1 MRYLL
6 LISLLCSLLA
16 CSSVY
21 RKLPVINTDP
31 SCLRN
36 FQPVFSKV
44 LYSTRIDV
52 TGKHLSGILL
62 IKTMPDS
69 STRLLFTNEF
79 GFKFFDFEYAANGDF
94 KVQYIIKQMNKKPVI
109 KTLRKDFE
117 LLLMQH
123 LDYSTAIVLKKDT
136 SRYYGFPQKGG
147 YYFYITDSTCTHLL
161 GMERSSRRKPVVE
174 AHMLNYKEA
183 VPDSISISHKV
194 FEFNIGLKKLTQ

>member
-16 CSSVY
+16 CSSAY
-21 RKLPVINTDP
+21 RKLPKINAEA
-31 SCLRN
+31 SCLAN
-36 FQPVFSKV
+36 FKPVFSKV

-52 TGKHLSGILL
+52 TGRHLSGILL

-79 GFKFFDFEYAANGDF
+79 GFKFFDFAYAANGEF
-94 KVQYIIKQMNKKPVI
+94 KVMYIIKQMNKKPVI

-123 LDYSTAIVLKKDT
+123 LNYSDAIVLKKD
-136 SRYYGFPQKGG
+136 SNRYYGFPQKKG
-147 YYFYITDSTCTHLL
+147 YYYYITDSTCTHLIR
-161 GMERSSRRKPVVE
+161 MERSSRRKPVVE
-174 AHMLNYKEA
+174 ALMLNYNEG

-194 FEFNIGLKKLTQ
+194 FEFNIGLKKLPQ